1 MEEFWEFLIGLFQR
15 HKRRAVGFRW
25 TIKTTGG
32 TISFTPQTGEKAM
45 ALLLTDTQKVTF
57 SIQPV
62 DAKGFPA
69 KVDGAPV
76 WAVSDPTVGAITAA
90 ADGLS
95 AEFVAGL
102 PGVCQ
107 VTVEADA
114 DLGAGVTSLKGAT
127 DIQVEAGA
135 AVALTITAGAPVEQ

>member
-1 MEEFWEFLIGLFQR
+1 MDEFWEFLIGMFQR

-25 TIKTTGG
+25 TVKTAGG
-32 TISFTPQTGEKAM
+32 TLTFYPQTGETAM

-76 WAVSDPTVGAITAA
+76 WGVSDASVGTITPA

-95 AEFVAGL
+95 AEFVAGF
-102 PGVCQ
+102 PGICQ
-107 VTVEADA
+107 VTVDADA
-114 DLGAGVTSLKGAT
+114 DLGAGIVPLRGTA
-127 DIQVEAGA
+127 DVEVEAGA
-135 AVALTITAGAPVEQ
+135 AVGLVVTAGIPSEQ